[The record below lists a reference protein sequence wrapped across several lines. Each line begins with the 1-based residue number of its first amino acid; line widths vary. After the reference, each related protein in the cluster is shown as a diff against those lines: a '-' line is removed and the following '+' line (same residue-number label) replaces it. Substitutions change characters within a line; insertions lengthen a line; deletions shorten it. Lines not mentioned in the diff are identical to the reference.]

1 MKFGVELRRDLL
13 HYIDLRSL
21 NGELNFVD
29 GRYTGFGLGDFLL
42 GLSSAQR
49 LTLFHEPDL
58 YANGWQFYAQDSWRV
73 RSNVTIIAGI
83 RYELFTPLIRSRQPA
98 DQHRSGDR
106 RRSFT
111 ARDGSVFDR
120 TLIASRSE
128 RLRAARR
135 RAWSVTPRMVVRG
148 GYGVFYQQT
157 DRYGSESQLGLN
169 LPQLVDASITS
180 NTATDAAGVHASARA
195 SHR

>member
-1 MKFGVELRRDLL
+1 MLQFAENLTWQKGSHALKFGVEYRRDSLN
-13 HYIDLRSL
+13 YIDLRSL
-21 NGELNFVD
+21 NGELNFPD

-73 RSNVTIIAGI
+73 RPNLTISAGL
-83 RYELFTPLIRSRQPA
+83 RYEAFTPLHRSQQPA

-106 RRSFT
+106 PGVHRERRQRVRSR
-111 ARDGSVFDR
+111 AGS
-120 TLIASRSE
+120 SRSR

-135 RAWSVTPRMVVRG
+135 CRRG
-148 GYGVFYQQT
+148 
-157 DRYGSESQLGLN
+157 
-169 LPQLVDASITS
+169 A
-180 NTATDAAGVHASARA
+180 
-195 SHR
+195 